1 MYWCTWYSLKQS
13 SIRTSGIFGRDKAKI
28 IKNNYLCFICELK
41 LLVCLIEELLA
52 GGDLV
57 LETRDQLNLGV
68 QLLAQPRFVENPST
82 SSSISGTQHF
92 KTESSL
98 SEEDNFLQKQ
108 QEKTNLVAAS
118 RPAPACSIWVLAAAS
133 SAETAAHLS
142 CSAATRSE
150 HRFSTC
156 RISFSF

>member
-1 MYWCTWYSLKQS
+1 MLYNFHQKKNKQKTIYVYVLMYM
-13 SIRTSGIFGRDKAKI
+13 IFIKTIGRDKAK

-82 SSSISGTQHF
+82 SSSIYDTQHF
-92 KTESSL
+92 KTKSSL

-118 RPAPACSIWVLAAAS
+118 RPAPACSI
-133 SAETAAHLS
+133 
-142 CSAATRSE
+142 
-150 HRFSTC
+150 
-156 RISFSF
+156 

>member
-1 MYWCTWYSLKQS
+1 M
-13 SIRTSGIFGRDKAKI
+13 
-28 IKNNYLCFICELK
+28 
-41 LLVCLIEELLA
+41 
-52 GGDLV
+52 

-68 QLLAQPRFVENPST
+68 QLLAQPRFVEYPST

-118 RPAPACSIWVLAAAS
+118 RPAPACSI
-133 SAETAAHLS
+133 
-142 CSAATRSE
+142 
-150 HRFSTC
+150 
-156 RISFSF
+156 

>member
-1 MYWCTWYSLKQS
+1 MYM
-13 SIRTSGIFGRDKAKI
+13 IFIKTIGRDKAKI
-28 IKNNYLCFICELK
+28 KKNYLCFICELK

-98 SEEDNFLQKQ
+98 SEEDNFFT
-108 QEKTNLVAAS
+108 E
-118 RPAPACSIWVLAAAS
+118 
-133 SAETAAHLS
+133 
-142 CSAATRSE
+142 ATGKN
-150 HRFSTC
+150 
-156 RISFSF
+156 